1 MISSSSIRVVTMIL
15 AGGQGSRLGVLSESR
30 AKPAVPFAGQYRII
44 DFALSNALHSDLPYV
59 GILTQ
64 YRPYSLMEH
73 LRHLESWGFTGRG
86 RMGSVLPPYRGQ
98 TDASWYAGTADAVYQ
113 NLAFIDRFDSDVVL
127 VLSGDHIYRMDY
139 RKMLQFHM
147 EKNADLTVACQ
158 PVPWEET
165 SRFGVMKTKSD
176 ERIVAFQEK
185 PKKDAISNLASL
197 GIYVFNTEMLKER
210 LRHDARNRDSA
221 HDFGNNIIPHMIAED
236 RVFCYE
242 YRDYWRD
249 VGTLDS
255 YWDANMEAL
264 DAATGLDLGGWDVRT
279 NMNPTLAVSHRPA
292 RILPMGAARNSLVSK
307 GCLIEGEVE
316 QSVLGQGVVVRAGA
330 RVSRSV
336 LLDDCVIDEGAVVE
350 NCILDKRV
358 IVGPKAQLG
367 IGPDLPN
374 QRHPDLMSTG
384 LTVIGKAARL
394 PAGIQV
400 GRNVLVR
407 TGAATADFETST
419 VESGSCVGM

>member
-1 MISSSSIRVVTMIL
+1 MKRGSFPKVVTMIL
-15 AGGQGSRLGVLSESR
+15 AGGQGSRLGILSETR

-73 LRHLESWGFTGRG
+73 LRYLESWGFTGRG

-113 NLAFIDRFDSDVVL
+113 NLNFIDRFDCELVL

-139 RKMLQFHM
+139 RKMIQFHVDH
-147 EKNADLTVACQ
+147 EAELTVACQ

-165 SRFGVMKTKSD
+165 PRFGVMKTKSD
-176 ERIVAFQEK
+176 DRIVAFQEK
-185 PKKDAISNLASL
+185 PKQDPISNLASL
-197 GIYVFNTEMLKER
+197 GIYVFNADMLNRR
-210 LRHDARNRDSA
+210 LREDAPRQDSM
-221 HDFGNNIIPHMIAED
+221 HDFGNNIIPRMIEED

-255 YWDANMEAL
+255 YWEANMEAI
-264 DAATGLDLGGWDVRT
+264 DGASGLDLAGWDVRT
-279 NMNPTLAVSHRPA
+279 NMNPTLAMSHRPA
-292 RILPMGAARNSLVSK
+292 RILPLGTARNSLISK
-307 GCLIEGEVE
+307 GCMIGGEVE
-316 QSVLGQGVVVRAGA
+316 QSVLSQGVIVREGA

-336 LLDDCVIDEGAVVE
+336 ILDDCVIGEGAVVE
-350 NCILDKRV
+350 NAIMDKRV
-358 IVGPKAQLG
+358 IVGRNAVVG
-367 IGPDLPN
+367 VGPDLPN
-374 QRHPDLMSTG
+374 RTHPDILSGG
-384 LTVIGKAARL
+384 LTVIGKGARL
-394 PAGIQV
+394 PAGIHI
-400 GRNVLVR
+400 GRNVLIR
-407 TGAATADFETST
+407 SGASESEFEAEE
-419 VESGSCVGM
+419 VESGSCVG